1 VSSARTSVPGR
12 AGTRARRRKAAHA
25 QRPWGVPLLHQSWRH
40 LVFVH
45 WSVPVSQLRPLVP
58 PSLPLDTWQG
68 QAYVGLVAFA
78 VKDNRM
84 TLMPPFPL
92 LSRFYEVNLRT
103 YVRPA
108 AGDPGVY
115 FFSLDASNAV
125 IAGVAR
131 ASYGLPY
138 HAAKAEWRTLR
149 APGQRTLF
157 TLSMRRLALEDDTGC
172 DLRYST
178 TGAPAPAVE
187 GTLAH
192 FLIERYVLYTA
203 SGENVSA
210 ARVHHEPYP
219 VQGARLRTL
228 RESLSLAAGLPKL
241 GRPALAHYARG
252 VDVGIFR
259 KTRVR

>member
-1 VSSARTSVPGR
+1 M
-12 AGTRARRRKAAHA
+12 
-25 QRPWGVPLLHQSWRH
+25 HQAWRH
-40 LVFVH
+40 LLFVH
-45 WSVPVSQLRPLVP
+45 WPVPVSVLRPLVP
-58 PSLPLDTWQG
+58 EALPIDTWQG
-68 QAYVGLVAFA
+68 HAYVGLVAFT
-78 VKDNRM
+78 VKDNRV

-92 LSRFYEVNLRT
+92 LSRFHEVNLRT
-103 YVRPA
+103 YVHPA
-108 AGDPGVY
+108 AGAPGVY
-115 FFSLDASNAV
+115 FFSLDASNPV
-125 IAGVAR
+125 IAAVAR

-138 HAAKAEWRTLR
+138 HAAKAEWRQLR
-149 APGQRTLF
+149 VPGQRALL
-157 TLSMRRLALEDDTGC
+157 TLSLRRLALEDDTGC
-172 DLRYST
+172 DARYQA
-178 TGAPAPAVE
+178 TGAPAPAVA

-203 SGENVSA
+203 SGGSVSA

-252 VDVGIFR
+252 VDVEIFR